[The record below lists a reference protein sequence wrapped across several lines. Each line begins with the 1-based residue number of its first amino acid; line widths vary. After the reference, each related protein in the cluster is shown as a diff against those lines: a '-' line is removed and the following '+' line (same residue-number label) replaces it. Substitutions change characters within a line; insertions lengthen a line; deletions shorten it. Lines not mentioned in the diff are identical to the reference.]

1 MIEQSTISSK
11 IAKDVFRD
19 MFDTG
24 KSPEDIVK
32 EKGLIQISDEDELES
47 IAKKLWKT
55 TPSRFRIIKTAKKA
69 LGFLVGQIMKETR
82 GKANPQMANSILKRL
97 LD

>member
-1 MIEQSTISSK
+1 
-11 IAKDVFRD
+11 
-19 MFDTG
+19 MFNTG

-47 IAKKLWKT
+47 IAKKVMENNPK
-55 TPSRFRIIKTAKKA
+55 SVQDYKNGKKKA

-82 GKANPQMANSILKRL
+82 GKANPQMANTILKQL